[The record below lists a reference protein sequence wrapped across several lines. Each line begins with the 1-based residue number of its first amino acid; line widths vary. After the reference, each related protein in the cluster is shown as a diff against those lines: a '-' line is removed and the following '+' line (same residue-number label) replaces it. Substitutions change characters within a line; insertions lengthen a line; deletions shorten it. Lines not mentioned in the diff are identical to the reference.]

1 MSKKFFLL
9 ITAACILQVLNAQNV
24 FTYGKKAVSKAEFL
38 KAFDKNPTPGETDR
52 KKALK
57 EYLELYINYKLKVQ
71 SAYDDKLHEQPLF
84 KNESSSFR
92 KQLADNIINT
102 EANIDNLIKEVF
114 ERSQKDIHVAQIFI
128 EIKPGVDNIEAINQ
142 IEKAHK
148 ALKAGMDFE
157 EAVKKFSNDEY
168 TIQTKGNLGF
178 ITTFTLPYQFENE
191 IYKLKVGEF
200 SSVYKSSFGYHIFK
214 NLEERSAAGKRKVA
228 QILLAM
234 PIGATK
240 ESKQYLATLADSIYH
255 LAINGEDF
263 EDLVEQYSNDRAT
276 ASIGG
281 VMQEF
286 GIGEYAPNFEQPI
299 FDLKNKGDIA
309 KPFLTEHGWHIVKL
323 LDIIPVSNNFS
334 DPVTVS
340 NIKNQIERTD
350 RMTFAKKALVKNWM
364 NICKYKKEPFDEK
377 DYMIYTDSALA
388 NINFTGYKNIKPE
401 TVLFSFAKQKITVAE
416 WIKFARAV
424 KESKEKLAQ
433 LHTLVLLK
441 EYENIRCSEYYY
453 DHLEDYY
460 PTLKEQSKEFDE
472 ANLLF
477 GAMDKH
483 VWSKASEDTIGLKK
497 YYAINKTKYVWQPGV
512 SAIVVTAPTQALAV
526 QVIDS
531 FKAGLKD
538 WKLVLNKINNN
549 ILFDSSRFE
558 NNQLPITQVIE
569 NKIGFISN
577 PEKNTNDNSYTF
589 MYITALH
596 DKIETKSFDEARG
609 FVTNNYQQVLEQK
622 WIQALKKKYPIVINQ
637 AVWNTIK

>member
-1 MSKKFFLL
+1 
-9 ITAACILQVLNAQNV
+9 
-24 FTYGKKAVSKAEFL
+24 
-38 KAFDKNPTPGETDR
+38 
-52 KKALK
+52 
-57 EYLELYINYKLKVQ
+57 
-71 SAYDDKLHEQPLF
+71 
-84 KNESSSFR
+84 
-92 KQLADNIINT
+92 
-102 EANIDNLIKEVF
+102 
-114 ERSQKDIHVAQIFI
+114 
-128 EIKPGVDNIEAINQ
+128 
-142 IEKAHK
+142 
-148 ALKAGMDFE
+148 
-157 EAVKKFSNDEY
+157 
-168 TIQTKGNLGF
+168 
-178 ITTFTLPYQFENE
+178 
-191 IYKLKVGEF
+191 
-200 SSVYKSSFGYHIFK
+200 
-214 NLEERSAAGKRKVA
+214 
-228 QILLAM
+228 
-234 PIGATK
+234 
-240 ESKQYLATLADSIYH
+240 ATLADSIYH

-350 RMTFAKKALVKNWM
+350 RMAFAKKALVKNWM

-377 DYMIYTDSALA
+377 DFMIYTDSALA

-433 LHTLVLLK
+433 LHTLVLLI

-483 VWSKASEDTIGLKK
+483 VWSKASEDTVGLKK